1 MAQGVAPG
9 VARALVRALRRAA
22 IAAVFLVGLLE
33 ERAQAHPGTGIVVD
47 RGGRIFF
54 TDLARIWRLDPDGRL
69 SVAVPSTHT
78 HELYM
83 DAAGNLFGEH
93 LWYESGSDRFRTR
106 AWKLAP
112 DGKVSKVLPPTKDFP
127 AFVSPVVDA
136 AGNRYFADVNNNLRQ
151 TSRIFR
157 RSPSGQRLLLAG
169 GAWGHRDGRGA
180 DARFGSIGGM
190 TVAGDGNL
198 YVANGPSVRTVSS
211 DGTVRTL
218 ARDGPLSKP
227 RVLIL
232 PGGRSNHL
240 MGIVVD
246 PHGTVYV
253 ANHDRRS
260 VVRVTADGR
269 MITFARAG
277 FPWSPTGVTLTGAG
291 DLLVLE
297 YRTVPPLQSVRVRRV
312 HPDGKAE
319 VLAKT

>member
-1 MAQGVAPG
+1 
-9 VARALVRALRRAA
+9 VRALCRAA

-112 DGKVSKVLPPTKDFP
+112 DGKVSKVLPPTKHFP
-127 AFVSPVVDA
+127 AFVSPIVDA
-136 AGNRYFADVNNNLRQ
+136 AGNRYVADVNNNVRE

-157 RSPSGQRLLLAG
+157 TSPAGDRVLLAG
-169 GAWGHRDGRGA
+169 GAWGQRDGRGA

-190 TVAGDGNL
+190 AVGADGNL
-198 YVANGPSVRTVSS
+198 YVSDGPSIRKVFP
-211 DGTVRTL
+211 DGRVTTI
-218 ARDGPLSKP
+218 ARDGLLSP
-227 RVLIL
+227 ALSVL

-240 MGIVVD
+240 MGIAVD
-246 PHGTVYV
+246 SRGTVFV
-253 ANHDRRS
+253 ANHARRS
-260 VVRVTADGR
+260 VVAVNARGR
-269 MITFARAG
+269 MRTLARAG
-277 FPWSPTGVTLTGAG
+277 FPWSPTGVTATAAG

-297 YRTVPPLQSVRVRRV
+297 YRTVPPLQAVRVRRIG
-312 HPDGKAE
+312 PDGKAV
-319 VLAKT
+319 VLGKTRGSG